1 MAERCAPHGGAANL
15 GRVNRAPIGSPSR
28 MTSFLANGAVANRP
42 ETVNDFVLI
51 SEHDIPIE
59 RRRDRLSAAFLERS
73 LALVE

>member
-1 MAERCAPHGGAANL
+1 
-15 GRVNRAPIGSPSR
+15 